1 MQGYSYSFF
10 DDPVRLDKEV
20 SSFVSAISIKKWRIF
35 GGVII
40 VVRVGEK
47 KLIN

>member
-1 MQGYSYSFF
+1 MIESVPRDSPFLNKN
-10 DDPVRLDKEV
+10 P
-20 SSFVSAISIKKWRIF
+20 